1 MKIGQISHIYRP
13 HIGGIENYIHRLKN
27 SLEDRGHKVSIYTT
41 DLSVQG
47 TDKREKNTV
56 YCKSNFALIRNPF
69 SFELAKI
76 LKNSNEDI
84 YHLHNPWFLPSLL
97 ATKMLKG
104 KPKVMTVH
112 GAKVEEKDLVTW
124 LLNRTYH
131 PFAQYILE
139 NMDMLMAQGEKE
151 RDRLL
156 CNFKLSPDRIIVVP
170 NGIEISKFNLDKEA
184 NEEFI
189 EKYNLREDSFKIL
202 YVSRLVDAK
211 NPKKIIS
218 SVMRYMKHQN
228 IEVILIG
235 EGSPEYITKL
245 KGISDDRIHILGEL
259 SFKELNAAYHISDL
273 FIFLG
278 LWEGMPTVIMEAM
291 LCGLPILTTPVAG
304 IPDVATEG
312 ENGLFVKVP
321 ISEEDLANKISY
333 FMNEADINKISK
345 ANIEKVKTQYD
356 WDIVAN
362 KILDVYNEVLEGCR

>member
-13 HIGGIENYIHRLKN
+13 HIGGIENYVYRLKN
-27 SLEDRGHKVSIYTT
+27 SFEEKGHKVTIYTT
-41 DLSVQG
+41 DLGIQG
-47 TDKREKNTV
+47 TDRREKDV
-56 YCKSNFALIRNPF
+56 FYCKTNFALIRNPF
-69 SFELAKI
+69 SFELAKR
-76 LKNSNEDI
+76 LKNSNADI
-84 YHLHNPWFLPSLL
+84 YHLHNPWFIPSLL
-97 ATKMLKG
+97 ATKVLKG

-156 CNFKLSPDRIIVVP
+156 RNFKLSPDRIIVVP
-170 NGIEISKFNLDKEA
+170 NGIEISNFNLDKEA
-184 NEEFI
+184 NEDFI

-211 NPKKIIS
+211 NPRMIIS
-218 SVMRYMKHQN
+218 AVMRYMKHQN

-235 EGSPEYITKL
+235 EGSPEYIAKL
-245 KGISDDRIHILGEL
+245 KSISDNRIHILGEV
-259 SFKELNAAYHISDL
+259 SFRELKAAYHISDV
-273 FIFLG
+273 FVFLG

-304 IPDVATEG
+304 IPDVVTEG

-321 ISEEDLANKISY
+321 ISEEDLANKINY
-333 FMNEADINKISK
+333 FMNEVDLNKMSK
-345 ANIEKVKTQYD
+345 TNIEKVKTQYD

-362 KILDVYNEVLEGCR
+362 KILAVYNEVLEGYR